1 MSQQNQTA
9 PQSRRP
15 RADTTAPELGRET
28 TAGGSVD
35 RAAPPA
41 AEPAPAPT
49 QVAPVIRC
57 PECRSQDVRHNGKQ
71 GGVCYYRCNF
81 CVDPASGTWTTFKV
95 LETDPLA
102 PTTKVTPE
110 EAERATAAY
119 QKDSTAKARADREA
133 KRVAYFRTIG
143 KQPPRRDSAGRN

>member
-1 MSQQNQTA
+1 MSQQNQNA

-15 RADTTAPELGRET
+15 RADTTAPEPGRET

-35 RAAPPA
+35 RISPPA
-41 AEPAPAPT
+41 AEPAPPPT
-49 QVAPVIRC
+49 QIAPVIRC
-57 PECRSQDVRHNGKQ
+57 PECRSQNVRHNGKQ

-110 EAERATAAY
+110 EAERATARRSA
-119 QKDSTAKARADREA
+119 SRTSARSASS
-133 KRVAYFRTIG
+133 
-143 KQPPRRDSAGRN
+143 RRGAIPQGGTETGRAAFGVLGS